1 MFVCKMTQSVKYVQ
15 FKGQPI
21 ELINGYK
28 YANKDIIAMYPSYF
42 VEIKEDSKTDAIAVI
57 DKLEVAEPEIV
68 EEVVKVEET
77 VETTLTEVVVTARKK
92 GGRPPKVLVDDSSDV
107 KIESSED

>member
-1 MFVCKMTQSVKYVQ
+1 MTQSIKYVQ

-28 YANKDIIAMYPSYF
+28 YTNKDIIAMYPSYF
-42 VEIKEDSKTDAIAVI
+42 VEIKEDTKTDALTVI
-57 DKLEVAEPEIV
+57 DKLEVVAEPEIV
-68 EEVVKVEET
+68 EEVTKAEET
-77 VETTLTEVVVTARKK
+77 ALTEVVVPTRKK